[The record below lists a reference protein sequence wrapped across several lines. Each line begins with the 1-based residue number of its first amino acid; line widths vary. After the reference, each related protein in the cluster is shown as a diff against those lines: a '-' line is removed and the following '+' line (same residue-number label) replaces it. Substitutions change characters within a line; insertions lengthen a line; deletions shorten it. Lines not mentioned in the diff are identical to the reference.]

1 MFSHERVSEV
11 CTKMHE
17 AVHQRESIEHVRD
30 TRKRGG
36 GQVSSMLPECI
47 KSKISHIFY
56 FRKNM
61 ARGRKTYGGAVAVNP
76 GLGDEA
82 GGASVA
88 GVESNRLK
96 DGEHS
101 AKRTTRGKKN
111 ASHTL

>member
-1 MFSHERVSEV
+1 
-11 CTKMHE
+11 
-17 AVHQRESIEHVRD
+17 
-30 TRKRGG
+30 
-36 GQVSSMLPECI
+36 
-47 KSKISHIFY
+47 
-56 FRKNM
+56 M